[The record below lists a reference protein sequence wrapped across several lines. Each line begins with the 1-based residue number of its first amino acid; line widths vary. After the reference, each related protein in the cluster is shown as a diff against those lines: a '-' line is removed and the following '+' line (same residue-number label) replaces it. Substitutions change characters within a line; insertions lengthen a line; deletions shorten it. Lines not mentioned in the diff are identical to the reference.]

1 MIFYVSNN
9 KDFYIEPPLE
19 ISNMSLQIFLLLL
32 CFIATAFFS
41 AAEAALL
48 SIGADR
54 ARQLIEEGG
63 AKGKAMAFM
72 ILRPSELLST
82 ILVGNSI
89 ANILAGSLTTSIT
102 AQYTGSNIVGLA
114 LGATTIVIIVFGE
127 IMPKTIGRNYAESL
141 SVFSIRALQIL
152 FYLLYPAIKSIVWF
166 INRILGDKAEAT
178 GRMVTSDDIEFMISK
193 AEKEKTMDSK
203 QIDLLSSIL
212 EFPMIKVKDIMI
224 PRLKI
229 NFIQEKW
236 TFLEM
241 MDYVRETGNSRYP
254 VCDGILEN
262 ISGFLHV
269 KDLAFI
275 SDEAKKNFKIEK
287 LLKAPFFVYEHMKI
301 QSVFDHMN
309 RKKVHLALVKD
320 ENGTVVG
327 IVTLE
332 DIVEE
337 IFGEI
342 NDEHDDVDEKEKH
355 LEEANLIEGIE
366 VDGEMSLREL
376 YSDYDIK
383 ISLNDNYST
392 LSGFLLDMLGNTF
405 PEEGQIIVW
414 EGLSFDLISVED
426 HVIKRIRIK
435 DVDGE
440 KHIFSKKQHAE
451 LVELGDKEATDQLHH
466 ESKE

>member
-1 MIFYVSNN
+1 
-9 KDFYIEPPLE
+9 
-19 ISNMSLQIFLLLL
+19 L
-32 CFIATAFFS
+32 CFLATTFFS

-72 ILRPSELLST
+72 ILNPSELLST

-89 ANILAGSLTTSIT
+89 ANILAGSITTSLASRIS
-102 AQYTGSNIVGLA
+102 GSHIVGIA
-114 LGATTIVIIVFGE
+114 IGVTTVIIILFGE
-127 IMPKTIGRNYAESL
+127 ILPKTFGRHHAESL
-141 SVFSIRALQIL
+141 SVFAIRTLQVI
-152 FYLLYPAIKSIVWF
+152 FYLMYPVIKSIVWF
-166 INRILGDKAEAT
+166 INSILGDTAEAR

-212 EFPMIKVKDIMI
+212 EFPTIKVKDIMI
-224 PRLKI
+224 PRIRVNYLQSDWS
-229 NFIQEKW
+229 FHQ
-236 TFLEM
+236 M
-241 MDYVRETGNSRYP
+241 MDYARETGNSRYP
-254 VCDGILEN
+254 VCKGELEN
-262 ISGFLHV
+262 IVGFLHV
-269 KDLAFI
+269 KDLAFVTDAEKAI
-275 SDEAKKNFKIEK
+275 FKVEK
-287 LLKAPFFVYEHMKI
+287 LLKPPFFVYEHMKI

-332 DIVEE
+332 DIIEE

-342 NDEHDDVDEKEKH
+342 HDEHDDVEELEKH
-355 LEEANLIEGIE
+355 LQEANLEDGIVVEG
-366 VDGEMSLREL
+366 DTQLREL

-383 ISLNDNYST
+383 IPLNDNYST

-405 PEEGQIIVW
+405 PEQGQIIVW
-414 EGLSFDLISVED
+414 EGLSFDLELVDD
-426 HVIKRIRIK
+426 HVIKQVRIK

-451 LVELGDKEATDQLHH
+451 LVEQTDIEATQLAH
-466 ESKE
+466 EKE